1 MSEVKAMSEPEVE
14 LKAAKT
20 TTEEVMDRLRS
31 VAKDAEFGG
40 PLVTNTELVVVL
52 RLAICKLA
60 ELQEEIGELNRDNSS
75 LQDQVDSLESEID
88 DCVCEDD

>member
-1 MSEVKAMSEPEVE
+1 MSEPEIE
-14 LKAAKT
+14 LKAAKM

-31 VAKDAEFGG
+31 VARDAEFGG
-40 PLVTNTELVVVL
+40 PLLTTTELVVVL

-60 ELQEEIGELNRDNSS
+60 ELQDEIAELNYENSS
-75 LQDQVDSLESEID
+75 LLDQVDSLASELD

>member
-1 MSEVKAMSEPEVE
+1 MSEPEIE
-14 LKAAKT
+14 LKAATT

-40 PLVTNTELVVVL
+40 PLVTTTQLVLVL

-60 ELQEEIGELNRDNSS
+60 ELQDEIAELNRENSS
-75 LQDQVDSLESEID
+75 LQDQVDDLESEIANC
-88 DCVCEDD
+88 DCDE

>member
-1 MSEVKAMSEPEVE
+1 MSDPEIE
-14 LKAAKT
+14 LKAVKT

-40 PLVTNTELVVVL
+40 PLVTTTELVLVL
-52 RLAICKLA
+52 KLAICKLA
-60 ELQEEIGELNRDNSS
+60 ELQDEIAELNRENSS
-75 LQDQVDSLESEID
+75 LQDQVDRLESEID

>member
-1 MSEVKAMSEPEVE
+1 MSEPEVE

-31 VAKDAEFGG
+31 VARDAEFGG
-40 PLVTNTELVVVL
+40 PLVTTKELVLVL
-52 RLAICKLA
+52 KLAICKMA
-60 ELQEEIGELNRDNSS
+60 ELQEEIGELNRENSS
-75 LQDQVDSLESEID
+75 LQDLVDDLESELD

>member
-1 MSEVKAMSEPEVE
+1 MSDPEIE

-20 TTEEVMDRLRS
+20 TTEEVMDKLRS

-40 PLVTNTELVVVL
+40 PLVTTTELALLL
-52 RLAICKLA
+52 RLAICKLD
-60 ELQEEIGELNRDNSS
+60 ELQEEIWELNRENSS
-75 LQDQVDSLESEID
+75 LQDQVDRLESEID